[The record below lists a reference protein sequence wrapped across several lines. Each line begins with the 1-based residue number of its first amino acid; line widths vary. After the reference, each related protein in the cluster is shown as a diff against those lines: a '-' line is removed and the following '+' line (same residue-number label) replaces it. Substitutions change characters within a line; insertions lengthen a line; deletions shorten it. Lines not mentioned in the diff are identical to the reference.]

1 MITIRKSTIDDLNVL
16 LKLAGEARTTMRESG
31 NLDQW
36 KDGYPSAAVFER
48 DIENGCS
55 YLAEK
60 DGEAVGTFAFI
71 PSPEPTYGYIEGAW
85 LDDASYYVIH
95 RIAASRKSHGL
106 FKAMLAYCFGKTG
119 NIRID
124 THRDNVI
131 MQHLLTKHGFAYCG
145 IIYLQNGDERL
156 AYQRNIRQK

>member
-1 MITIRKSTIDDLNVL
+1 MDKQQTLKAACRTLGLTHTRDSLETILH
-16 LKLAGEARTTMRESG
+16 EA
-31 NLDQW
+31 
-36 KDGYPSAAVFER
+36 ER
-48 DIENGCS
+48 NGCS

-85 LDDASYYVIH
+85 LDDAPYYVIH
-95 RIAASRKSHGL
+95 RIAASRKSRGL
-106 FKAMLAYCFGKTG
+106 FKAMLDYCFGKTD

-131 MQHLLTKHGFAYCG
+131 MQHLLSKHGFAYCG
-145 IIYLQNGDERL
+145 IIYLQ
-156 AYQRNIRQK
+156 AKMIIFAK

>member
-1 MITIRKSTIDDLNVL
+1 MITIRKSTLADLPVL
-16 LKLAGEARTTMRESG
+16 MELADEARTTMRESG
-31 NLDQW
+31 NRDQW

-48 DIENGCS
+48 DIMNGCS

-85 LDDASYYVIH
+85 LDDAPYYVIH

-131 MQHLLTKHGFAYCG
+131 MQHLLAKHGFAYCG